1 MGLGRDMGFEN
12 LKEKSIFSTG
22 FPSVYAT
29 GTGRRERI
37 NHFYK
42 LQVFFFYI
50 IHLQYALQDSNTDR
64 KEVLK
69 MFYFENLLDSY
80 WSVALTGSVSKVLG
94 TKSAALAA
102 PQDFATNGYGAV

>member
-1 MGLGRDMGFEN
+1 MLPVLVAEKGL
-12 LKEKSIFSTG
+12 I
-22 FPSVYAT
+22 
-29 GTGRRERI
+29 I
-37 NHFYK
+37 FYK
-42 LQVFFFYI
+42 LLFFFFYI

-64 KEVLK
+64 KKVLK

-102 PQDFATNGYGAV
+102 PQDFATNGYGAVYKHITE